1 MSPHGVDVATFEAA
15 SAGSE
20 EPKRI
25 GAEALAFMFET
36 DLVPRVTS
44 HALNAANLDKSY
56 QQCWKGFK
64 AAQVPAA
71 AASAQ
76 DQASAQQASEA
87 WDRAVAKGCA
97 PAASA
102 QNQA

>member
-15 SAGSE
+15 TAGSE
-20 EPKRI
+20 DPKKI

-44 HALNAANLDKSY
+44 HALHAANLDKSY

-64 AAQVPAA
+64 AAQVPTAA
-71 AASAQ
+71 AQ
-76 DQASAQQASEA
+76 DKAGYQQEVGDAALSGFQAI
-87 WDRAVAKGCA
+87 DKGL
-97 PAASA
+97 P
-102 QNQA
+102 QP